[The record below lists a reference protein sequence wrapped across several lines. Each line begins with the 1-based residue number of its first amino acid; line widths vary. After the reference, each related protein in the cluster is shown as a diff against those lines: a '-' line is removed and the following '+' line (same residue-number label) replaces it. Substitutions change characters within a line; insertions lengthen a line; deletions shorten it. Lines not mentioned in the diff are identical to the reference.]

1 MEEAKEIKP
10 YRPNVPI
17 VDGQLVPQDFE
28 GLYRISQIMAASGM
42 VPGHYIN
49 KPEAV
54 FVAVQMGMEIG
65 LSPMASVQNIAVIN
79 GNPSIWG
86 DAALAIV
93 SGSPLLVD
101 FEESETGTYPSDDF
115 KCVCKASRKGRSTPT
130 VREYSIADAKTA
142 GLWGNKD
149 PWKKHPKRMLQMRA
163 RSRCLRDAF
172 PDLLKGIR
180 LAEEVMDYDVDMTQ
194 DKTGTYVEQ
203 VKKIETGDTSI
214 YVVKDTAKSV
224 LSDETINIIK
234 QSFELDSQFARAVM
248 IECGADSIEKMSQ
261 SQADK
266 FMKEFNKL
274 LDCE

>member
-1 MEEAKEIKP
+1 MEEPKEIKP
-10 YRPNVPI
+10 YRSNVPI

-93 SGSPLLVD
+93 SGSPLLID
-101 FEESETGTYPSDDF
+101 FEETEIGTYPNDDF
-115 KCVCKASRKGRSTPT
+115 KCVCKASRKGRSTQT
-130 VREYSIADAKTA
+130 VREYSIADAKIA

-180 LAEEVMDYDVDMTQ
+180 LAEEVMDYDVDMAQ

-214 YVVKDTAKSV
+214 YAVKDTFKSV
-224 LSDETINIIK
+224 LSDETINMIK
-234 QSFELDSQFARAVM
+234 QSFELDAQSAKAAMV
-248 IECGADSIEKMSQ
+248 ECGTDSIERMSQ
-261 SQADK
+261 AQADN